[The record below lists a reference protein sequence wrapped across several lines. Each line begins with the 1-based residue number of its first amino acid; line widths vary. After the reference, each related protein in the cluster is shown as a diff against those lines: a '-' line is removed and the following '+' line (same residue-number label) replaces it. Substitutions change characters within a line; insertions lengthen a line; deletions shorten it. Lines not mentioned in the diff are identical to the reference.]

1 MHDQH
6 RTCATEHVTDLP
18 VTVTDLPV
26 TVMGVHCG
34 TSRRTA
40 WQVTDQV
47 RGWLVMLAQVGNF
60 LLQHKQEGQKE
71 NVDLHSLSAKEAR
84 AAVLCILCNIQVC
97 QAFPLH
103 AAQI

>member
-1 MHDQH
+1 MASD
-6 RTCATEHVTDLP
+6 RSGERVACDV
-18 VTVTDLPV
+18 
-26 TVMGVHCG
+26 
-34 TSRRTA
+34 
-40 WQVTDQV
+40 
-47 RGWLVMLAQVGNF
+47 AQVGNF

-103 AAQI
+103 AAQISTEDCLMWH

>member
-1 MHDQH
+1 
-6 RTCATEHVTDLP
+6 
-18 VTVTDLPV
+18 
-26 TVMGVHCG
+26 
-34 TSRRTA
+34 
-40 WQVTDQV
+40 
-47 RGWLVMLAQVGNF
+47 MLAQVGNF